1 MRSTL
6 IQTGVLQQNESKV
19 LFSAENAEES
29 IRYVLD
35 VIRVFFQS
43 TATKGERSL
52 GELYTQLVDHQH
64 GIGMKKGAIPVYI
77 AVVLHEM
84 KKDLIIKSNGVE
96 VKINSDTL
104 NSINEKPEIFSVLM
118 EDWDQ
123 DKKDYLSALD
133 ELFADHIVEK
143 ERALNSFSYI
153 VSAIDRWYLALPKC
167 AREMQKRYSNDKSIS
182 KKHKTFFQL
191 LKATKS
197 NARDFLI
204 LQIPNAFE
212 EPLACETVSDQ
223 IISCKQELD
232 QAKDELIKRIIRE
245 IGNIFGATG
254 GMSLKTLLTEWYESL
269 EKSTMQNLFA
279 NNENAILKLIST
291 ITNDEVMFAERISKA
306 VTGLRLDDWNNS
318 ILEQFITSLQQ
329 FKETVE
335 DFDSTADQRQ
345 EIKGKQYKIVT
356 VNENGEE
363 EIKSFDRVEYSRRAE
378 LLYRDITGAI
388 SDMGQSI
395 SEQEKRQVLF
405 EILESLC

>member
-1 MRSTL
+1 
-6 IQTGVLQQNESKV
+6 
-19 LFSAENAEES
+19 
-29 IRYVLD
+29 
-35 VIRVFFQS
+35 
-43 TATKGERSL
+43 
-52 GELYTQLVDHQH
+52 
-64 GIGMKKGAIPVYI
+64 
-77 AVVLHEM
+77 
-84 KKDLIIKSNGVE
+84 
-96 VKINSDTL
+96 
-104 NSINEKPEIFSVLM
+104 
-118 EDWDQ
+118 
-123 DKKDYLSALD
+123 
-133 ELFADHIVEK
+133 
-143 ERALNSFSYI
+143 
-153 VSAIDRWYLALPKC
+153 
-167 AREMQKRYSNDKSIS
+167 MQ
-182 KKHKTFFQL
+182 
-191 LKATKS
+191 
-197 NARDFLI
+197 
-204 LQIPNAFE
+204 
-212 EPLACETVSDQ
+212 
-223 IISCKQELD
+223 QELD